1 MLMKRFPRERVERKI
16 MIDVKVVVCGVQH
29 LLTYTKQMQYE
40 MFKCMLSTAKHKRKN
55 SHRSWT
61 TANRIYH

>member
-40 MFKCMLSTAKHKRKN
+40 MFKCMVTDSCLPAATETKPPYATSN
-55 SHRSWT
+55 C
-61 TANRIYH
+61 

>member
-40 MFKCMLSTAKHKRKN
+40 MSK
-55 SHRSWT
+55 
-61 TANRIYH
+61 

>member
-1 MLMKRFPRERVERKI
+1 MLMKRFPRERAERKI

-40 MFKCMLSTAKHKRKN
+40 MFKCMLSTAETQKEELSPKLDH
-55 SHRSWT
+55 SQ
-61 TANRIYH
+61 

>member
-16 MIDVKVVVCGVQH
+16 MIDVNVVVCGVQH

-55 SHRSWT
+55 SH
-61 TANRIYH
+61 